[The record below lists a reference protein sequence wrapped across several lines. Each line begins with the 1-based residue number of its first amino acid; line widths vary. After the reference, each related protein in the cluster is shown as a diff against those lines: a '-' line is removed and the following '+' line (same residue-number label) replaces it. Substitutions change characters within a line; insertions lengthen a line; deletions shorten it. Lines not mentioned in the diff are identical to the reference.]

1 MSLMTLYIIYRAFQQ
16 LNTTKDMLID
26 FIHKPSVPLSTIIK
40 GQVDKVVEFFKYFDL
55 IDNKLKFT
63 SNTDDL

>member
-1 MSLMTLYIIYRAFQQ
+1 MVK
-16 LNTTKDMLID
+16 TKEMLID
-26 FIHKPSVPLSTIIK
+26 FIHKPSVPQSTIIR
-40 GQVDKVVEFFKYFDL
+40 GQVVEAVEFCKYLDSL